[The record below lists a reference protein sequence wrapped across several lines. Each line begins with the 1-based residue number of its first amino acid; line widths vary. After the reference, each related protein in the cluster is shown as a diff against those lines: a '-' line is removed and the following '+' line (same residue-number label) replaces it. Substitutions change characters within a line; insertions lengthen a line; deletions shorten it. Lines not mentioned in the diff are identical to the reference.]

1 MKKYL
6 FIMVLASAG
15 LQLSAQTGLK
25 KGDDAPAFSTV
36 DNSGKSIDLKTLL
49 KAHKSVVLFF
59 YRGEWCTYCNKHI
72 QQLQD
77 SLQQL
82 SVKGAYV
89 IAVTPETKENISK
102 TIQKTRASF
111 SIVQDKGYSIMK
123 VYKVNYTLDDATV
136 EKYKSFG
143 LDLNKSNGNTD
154 HVLPVPATYV
164 INQSGKITFVHFNKD
179 YTRRASVND
188 IMQVL

>member
-6 FIMVLASAG
+6 FIMVLAFAG

-59 YRGEWCTYCNKHI
+59 YRGEWCPYCNKHI

-123 VYKVNYTLDDATV
+123 DYKVNYTLDDATV

-164 INQSGKITFVHFNKD
+164 INQSGKIAFVHFNKD

>member
-59 YRGEWCTYCNKHI
+59 YRGEWCPYCNKHI

>member
-6 FIMVLASAG
+6 FIMVLAFAG

-25 KGDDAPAFSTV
+25 KGDDAPAFSAI
-36 DNSGKSIDLKTLL
+36 DNSGKSVDLKTLL
-49 KAHKSVVLFF
+49 RAHKSVVLFF
-59 YRGEWCTYCNKHI
+59 YRGEWCPYCNKHI

-77 SLQQL
+77 SLQLL
-82 SVKGAYV
+82 SAKGAYV
-89 IAVTPETKENISK
+89 IAVTPETKKNINK

-123 VYKVNYTLDDATV
+123 DYKVNYTLDDATV

-164 INQSGKITFVHFNKD
+164 INQSGKIAFVHFNKD

>member
-6 FIMVLASAG
+6 FIMVLAFAG

-59 YRGEWCTYCNKHI
+59 YRGEWCPYCNKHI

-102 TIQKTRASF
+102 TIQKTHASF

-123 VYKVNYTLDDATV
+123 DYKVNYTLDDATV